1 MDILKKVKEIE
12 KDIISWRRHLHQNPE
27 VGFELPNTIDFVCK
41 KLDEFGIKY
50 DRNAAKS
57 AVIGYIHG
65 AEKGDVIA
73 LRADMDALP
82 VCEATGLD
90 FASKNSFMHA
100 CGHDAHTSILLGA
113 AKVLN
118 DLKGSFKGTVKL
130 IFQPAEELGTGSVD
144 ICEKGILDD
153 VKEIIGLH
161 VGCISDEAKPGEFLF
176 SKGSMMACM
185 DKFSIKVKGV
195 GAHGAYPSLSVDPVV
210 IGSHIVVAIQEI
222 LGREVHPTEPAVI
235 TVGQFHSGSAFNII
249 PSEAYLEGTVRAVT
263 NETRE
268 LIAKRIEEVAS
279 NIAKAFRGSIEYQFF
294 RQPPPLINDAK
305 VTDKAMGAAKELF
318 PNDVKLMQRPVM
330 GGEDFAWYLE
340 KVPGSFIFL
349 STPSPIEGKVWPHHN
364 PKFALDESQF
374 YKGTAL
380 FVAYVM
386 QELGK

>member
-161 VGCISDEAKPGEFLF
+161 VG
-176 SKGSMMACM
+176 
-185 DKFSIKVKGV
+185 
-195 GAHGAYPSLSVDPVV
+195 
-210 IGSHIVVAIQEI
+210 
-222 LGREVHPTEPAVI
+222 
-235 TVGQFHSGSAFNII
+235 
-249 PSEAYLEGTVRAVT
+249 
-263 NETRE
+263 
-268 LIAKRIEEVAS
+268 
-279 NIAKAFRGSIEYQFF
+279 
-294 RQPPPLINDAK
+294 
-305 VTDKAMGAAKELF
+305 
-318 PNDVKLMQRPVM
+318 
-330 GGEDFAWYLE
+330 
-340 KVPGSFIFL
+340 
-349 STPSPIEGKVWPHHN
+349 
-364 PKFALDESQF
+364 
-374 YKGTAL
+374 
-380 FVAYVM
+380 
-386 QELGK
+386 

>member
-118 DLKGSFKGTVKL
+118 DLKDSFKGTVKL

-144 ICEKGILDD
+144 IYEKGILDD

-249 PSEAYLEGTVRAVT
+249 PPEAYLEGTVRAVT

>member
-1 MDILKKVKEIE
+1 
-12 KDIISWRRHLHQNPE
+12 
-27 VGFELPNTIDFVCK
+27 
-41 KLDEFGIKY
+41 IKY

-249 PSEAYLEGTVRAVT
+249 PPEAYLEGTVRAVT